1 MMANRCRWIG
11 AEQAARGRFGTVG
24 AGDGRGGDLRVAA
37 EQTAREGQESAEEL
51 WLLRTAGRR
60 EAVYRRAW
68 TARRGSRKGKVP
80 ARISPVEF
88 GRLGRWVRRCA
99 ASPTRRHLMRLAWLL
114 LLLAACAVQPMTI
127 PPELR
132 SCAPPA
138 TPGPPPLGRR
148 VTTEQLRAH
157 DAAERSA
164 RQAAEA
170 ALIAC
175 ADRLIQLN
183 ELVSGGR

>member
-88 GRLGRWVRRCA
+88 GRLGRWVTVRCQPDPA
-99 ASPTRRHLMRLAWLL
+99 PLMRLAWLL

>member
-1 MMANRCRWIG
+1 
-11 AEQAARGRFGTVG
+11 
-24 AGDGRGGDLRVAA
+24 
-37 EQTAREGQESAEEL
+37 
-51 WLLRTAGRR
+51 LRTAGRR
-60 EAVYRRAW
+60 EAQFCRIWPAW
-68 TARRGSRKGKVP
+68 AVGDGALQPDP
-80 ARISPVEF
+80 AP
-88 GRLGRWVRRCA
+88 
-99 ASPTRRHLMRLAWLL
+99 LMRLAWLL

-132 SCAPPA
+132 SCEPPA
-138 TPGPPPLGRR
+138 TPSPLPLGRR
-148 VTTEQLRAH
+148 TVTTEQLRVH